1 MEELLHQLGGQ
12 LRLWP
17 SLLACVLGAQP
28 EALSS
33 DSQMFSMQSRDSS
46 RRTPHSSGLL
56 LGPESIQHVLSSSDV
71 SGIGPALS
79 CRLEL

>member
-17 SLLACVLGAQP
+17 SPLACVLGAQP

-33 DSQMFSMQSRDSS
+33 DSQMFSMQSSS
-46 RRTPHSSGLL
+46 RGTPHSSGLL
-56 LGPESIQHVLSSSDV
+56 LGPESIQHVLSSSNV